1 MPSTSPFHISMI
13 IHKMKKYRVLVEE
26 LHISH
31 MVVEAESPE
40 EAKEKI
46 MEGEGVEVSLEYGD
60 TLKIRDV
67 IEEME
72 DYDSGQERHIY
83 QDL

>member
-1 MPSTSPFHISMI
+1 
-13 IHKMKKYRVLVEE
+13 MKQYRVLIKEV
-26 LHISH
+26 HISH
-31 MVVEAESPE
+31 MLVEADSPE

-46 MEGEGVEVSLEYGD
+46 MEGEGVEVRLEYDDVLEIG
-60 TLKIRDV
+60 DV
-67 IEEME
+67 IEERE